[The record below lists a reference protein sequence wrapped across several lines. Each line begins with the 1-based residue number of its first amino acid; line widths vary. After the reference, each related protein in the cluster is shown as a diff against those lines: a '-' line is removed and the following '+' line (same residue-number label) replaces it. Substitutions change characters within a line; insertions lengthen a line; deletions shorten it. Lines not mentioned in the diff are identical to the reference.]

1 MPVRVLLLGRVQGG
15 GQERPREALQTTILT
30 TTTTTILTGAATRSL
45 QTTTLLL
52 LLLLLPLLLYSQ
64 ERPCE
69 ALQAHLCLDR
79 ERRHGVGAAI
89 ARCCCRNDR

>member
-52 LLLLLPLLLYSQ
+52 LRLLLLLLLYSQ

>member
-52 LLLLLPLLLYSQ
+52 LLLLLLLLYSQ